1 MSQNRTQSPNSPE
14 EDSGTPPPN
23 VENSLH
29 LQADSQDETSRRA
42 VAKIRDQLLEQI
54 DNDTIQIPTL
64 PEIALSIRDVCSSDD
79 ATIKDVSNII
89 EKDPGIAARV
99 IKVANSPLFRG
110 SQTIDNLSM
119 ATSRLGMRY
128 TANYV
133 TGVAMQQIYQ
143 PQHRVIETFMHD
155 VWERS
160 AIIAASATVVAG
172 QDSRFSREQSTLAGL
187 THLIGML
194 PLLLFAEK
202 DEGLRS
208 DIELLSTAM
217 HRIHGELG
225 SMILYQ
231 WDFPPEIAEVPILY
245 NDPDRSCTDACYADV
260 ISVAYSH
267 CVDADQITVP
277 WVAPNQITA
286 AHHRLNM
293 QEFESESEQQSLV
306 EHIELTAAAF
316 AA

>member
-1 MSQNRTQSPNSPE
+1 MSQNQTPNNLDSASFNRDPSSEISNTEQSNAQGEVSK
-14 EDSGTPPPN
+14 
-23 VENSLH
+23 
-29 LQADSQDETSRRA
+29 RA
-42 VAKIRDQLLEQI
+42 VAKIREQLLEQI
-54 DNDTIQIPTL
+54 DDDTIQIPTL
-64 PEIALSIRDVCSSDD
+64 PEIALSIRDICSNDN
-79 ATIKDVSNII
+79 ATIKDVSKVI

-110 SQTIDNLSM
+110 SQAIDNLSM

-160 AIIAASATVVAG
+160 AMIAASATVVAS

-202 DEGLRS
+202 DEELRA
-208 DIELLSTAM
+208 DLDLLTTAM

-245 NDPDRSCTDACYADV
+245 NDPDRDCKDACYADI
-260 ISVAYSH
+260 ISVAYCH
-267 CVDADQITVP
+267 CVDADQLTTP
-277 WVAPNQITA
+277 WLAPNQITG
-286 AHHRLNM
+286 AHHRLNI
-293 QEFESESEQQSLV
+293 QEFDDESEQQTLV